1 MRLMIIAA
9 LALGPSA
16 GFALAQVTPT
26 TPAAP
31 GSLPK
36 TSQTISAEQKSTQDA
51 AVADCERMWDRGTH
65 MTKQEWSRTCR
76 RVQNR
81 LQQIQVK

>member
-1 MRLMIIAA
+1 MHRMIIVASLLVA
-9 LALGPSA
+9 SA
-16 GFALAQVTPT
+16 GLAFAQVVPPS
-26 TPAAP
+26 PAAP

-36 TSQTISAEQKSTQDA
+36 PGQTISAEKNARDA
-51 AVADCERMWDRGTH
+51 AVADCEQMWDRGTH

-76 RVQNR
+76 RVQDR